1 VEPPRSVNGLT
12 GSGLKWGYGF
22 TGGMALHPERA
33 VRADGQ
39 GHDDGHRHPR
49 TYIFAEY
56 NYDKLDDFGK
66 VGLNLS
72 ARYFTFGLGFEF

>member
-1 VEPPRSVNGLT
+1 MATDT
-12 GSGLKWGYGF
+12 GI
-22 TGGMALHPERA
+22 R
-33 VRADGQ
+33 
-39 GHDDGHRHPR
+39 R

>member
-1 VEPPRSVNGLT
+1 MSKRKCRTVGAWRQCDDPDRMLGWVWDRMS
-12 GSGLKWGYGF
+12 
-22 TGGMALHPERA
+22 ERK
-33 VRADGQ
+33 R
-39 GHDDGHRHPR
+39 RL
-49 TYIFAEY
+49 FAEY